1 MDVNTASPRELQ
13 QLPGVGC
20 VTARLIVE
28 ARPFAALE
36 ELLNV
41 KGIGPAKYAA
51 IVAQKQIFVDD
62 RPWTRNGDDVSTKTI
77 DLNVASTRQLQQ
89 LKGVGPVLAQRIADA
104 RPFHRKEDLLAVK
117 GIGTASYLKMQLDV
131 RVGTA
136 NKGPARSFEGQDR
149 GQEASEGDGSGVKG
163 FEERA
168 SQTFHIC
175 REVEWDVRGSVFPH
189 EIQRATTTKDHR
201 KLLVASWNIRNISR
215 RKETPL
221 LQRIAEVLEEFDLV
235 ALQEVRDTIVLK
247 RLKTMLPGWDY
258 IVSDSVGHTRK
269 RAEYF
274 AFFFRRG
281 VVRPID
287 KCSLLG
293 EATNVFVRPPCI
305 ATFQTT
311 KQSGLPG
318 LELALMNV
326 HVSFGEKEIRH
337 QEIAE
342 INKLAMELSRQE
354 PAGRKIVVLGDF
366 NLCPHDVLGSLG
378 SGRMALIR
386 SPLSTTVFG
395 KLYDNIWLDQAQ
407 FNNNSSSSSNGKEE
421 SGYLVDSG
429 VLRIDWR
436 FYPPSKSN
444 RFVTQN
450 PLDSMIPRLQTY
462 MARVQ
467 CGYELSDH
475 CPVWVAFAKAGSSS
489 SAEAN
494 DETEG

>member
-1 MDVNTASPRELQ
+1 MDVNTASLRELQ

-28 ARPFAALE
+28 ARPLAALE

-41 KGIGPAKYAA
+41 KGIGPTKYAA
-51 IVAQKQIFVDD
+51 IVAQKQVFVDA
-62 RPWTRNGDDVSTKTI
+62 RPSTRNGDGVSTKAI
-77 DLNVASTRQLQQ
+77 DLNAASTRQLQQ

-117 GIGTASYLKMQLDV
+117 GIGTASYLKMQFDV

-136 NKGPARSFEGQDR
+136 NKDPARRFEGQDR
-149 GQEASEGDGSGVKG
+149 GQEAPESEGSGAKG

-168 SQTFHIC
+168 SETFHIC
-175 REVEWDVRGSVFPH
+175 REVEWDVRGSVFPR

-201 KLLVASWNIRNISR
+201 KLLVASWNIRNISK

-247 RLKTMLPGWDY
+247 RLKTMLPGWGY
-258 IVSDSVGHTRK
+258 IVSDPVGHTRK
-269 RAEYF
+269 RAEHF

-281 VVRPID
+281 VVRPMD

-293 EATNVFVRPPCI
+293 ETKNAFVRPPCI
-305 ATFQTT
+305 ATFQATNR
-311 KQSGLPG
+311 SGLSG
-318 LELALMNV
+318 LEFTLMSV
-326 HVSFGEKEIRH
+326 HVSFGEKEVRR
-337 QEIAE
+337 QEIVE

-354 PAGRKIVVLGDF
+354 PAERKILVLGDF
-366 NLCPHDVLGSLG
+366 NLCPHEVLGGLG

-395 KLYDNIWLDQAQ
+395 KLYDNIWLDQTQ
-407 FNNNSSSSSNGKEE
+407 FNSSSSNGKEE

-429 VLRIDWR
+429 VLRMDWR
-436 FYPPSKSN
+436 FYPPSKSS
-444 RFVTQN
+444 RFATQN

-467 CGYELSDH
+467 CGYEVSDH
-475 CPVWVAFAKAGSSS
+475 CPVWVAFAKAGSPSS
-489 SAEAN
+489 TETN
-494 DETEG
+494 DEAEG